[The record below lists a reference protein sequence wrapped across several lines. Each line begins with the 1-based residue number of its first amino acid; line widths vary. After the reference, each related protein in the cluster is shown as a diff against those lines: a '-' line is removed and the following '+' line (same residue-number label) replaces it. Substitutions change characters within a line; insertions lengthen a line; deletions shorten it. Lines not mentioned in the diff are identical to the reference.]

1 MSPLLERALPSWGS
15 LWLMA
20 WLTVSSDITR
30 TIAPRRRGT
39 PSRNL
44 WVQMESSSAQP
55 WPNFP
60 TSVSGARGDFLSRK
74 SEPKVHRLLV
84 PEYAW
89 LHKQEGQESVWL
101 VQSCLYSLSS
111 FTDSNRLI
119 VQALLRCNEDP
130 HVSYKISLCSFQIFP
145 RNRNCIRQRNLF
157 WIPESP
163 KSCLSPSSPA
173 SQFSDA
179 LHTHKH
185 RLTLHSCL
193 GVLGDKEGS
202 GMQPGTGRVCVSD
215 NVTLI
220 TWSSL
225 WPCHVCLVWS
235 RGNTTGI
242 SAQRPGLGGL
252 GKVTSLLW
260 IRNSWFFNSV

>member
-20 WLTVSSDITR
+20 WLTASSDITW

-39 PSRNL
+39 PSRPL

-60 TSVSGARGDFLSRK
+60 TSVSGARGDFLSRQ
-74 SEPKVHRLLV
+74 SESKLHSLFV

-101 VQSCLYSLSS
+101 VPSCLYSLSS
-111 FTDSNRLI
+111 FTNSNRFI
-119 VQALLRCNEDP
+119 VYDP

-173 SQFSDA
+173 SQFSDT

-185 RLTLHSCL
+185 RLNSAFLPWR
-193 GVLGDKEGS
+193 V
-202 GMQPGTGRVCVSD
+202 GR
-215 NVTLI
+215 
-220 TWSSL
+220 
-225 WPCHVCLVWS
+225 
-235 RGNTTGI
+235 
-242 SAQRPGLGGL
+242 
-252 GKVTSLLW
+252 
-260 IRNSWFFNSV
+260 